1 MTMRRNEESQ
11 RVVIALTETSPVAD
25 LWEAAMQAIGG
36 SNAELTVIFVHDE
49 RWHRAASLPFTRE
62 ISQSGGSSNDFT
74 LQRAEQLLA
83 ATAASLRK
91 NIEELAERAGLP
103 VAFQVLPE
111 TDPTQSLALLSLG
124 ASVVVGPSGL
134 EQHPLF
140 LGLRRTNL
148 RIVFIGPEDKGNE

>member
-1 MTMRRNEESQ
+1 MSRNEESQ

-25 LWEAAMQAIGG
+25 LWEAAMQAISG
-36 SNAELTVIFVHDE
+36 SSAELTVIFLHDE

-62 ISQSGGSSNDFT
+62 ISQSGGSSSDFT

-83 ATAASLRK
+83 ATAASLQK
-91 NIEELAERAGLP
+91 NIEELADRAGLS

-111 TDPTQSLALLSLG
+111 TDRAQSRTLLSLG
-124 ASVVVGPSGL
+124 ASIVIGPSVL

-140 LGLRRTNL
+140 VELRRTDL
-148 RIVFIGPEDKGNE
+148 RIVFVAPEDRDNE